1 MHIKRILIAVFV
13 ILLIFAGCHP
23 HKQSSQLSEVRAAW
37 ISYIELS
44 TILDNRSEAEYVS
57 GVKTMLENLKAM
69 NFNTVYV
76 HDSAFTDAYYP
87 SQYYPA
93 AQYVAGQIGQQVSY
107 DPFGLFVEQAH
118 QAGFHIEAW
127 INPMRSFR
135 TDQESQIP
143 ADCIIGQWLKDASM
157 RGTRIVSEGDRWY
170 LNPAYSEVRDLICAV
185 AKELVQNYPIDGL
198 HMDDYFYPDGVTA
211 DFDRTAYQA
220 YQQTGGGLSLGD
232 WRRQNINEMVASLY
246 ATVKQVDNKI
256 QVGISPAGN
265 LEYSVESIYG
275 DVREW
280 VSRDGYLDYILPQ
293 IYFGYEHGT
302 LPFDQ
307 CLKQWEDLT
316 RGTSTQL
323 IVGLAAYKINTV
335 DNYAKDGKYEWQ
347 QHDDILK
354 RQIAQLREHKDVAGF
369 SIFSY
374 NSLFRPDAENAEQVS
389 RELENVRELI
399 VEAK

>member
-1 MHIKRILIAVFV
+1 MHIKRILIAVFM

-23 HKQSSQLSEVRAAW
+23 RKKIGEVGEVRAAW

-44 TILDNRSEAEYVS
+44 SILDNRSEADYIQ

-76 HDSAFTDAYYP
+76 HASAFTDAYYP
-87 SQYYPA
+87 SQYYPT
-93 AQYVAGQIGQQVSY
+93 AQYVAGQIGQNVAY
-107 DPFGLFVEQAH
+107 DPFGLFVQQAH
-118 QAGFHIEAW
+118 EAGFHIEAW

-135 TDQESQIP
+135 TDQENQIP
-143 ADCIIGQWLKDASM
+143 VSSVIGRGMSDPTM
-157 RGTRIVSEGDRWY
+157 RGTRIVMEGDRWD
-170 LNPAYSEVRDLICAV
+170 LNPAYPEGRELICAV
-185 AKELVQNYPIDGL
+185 AKELAQNYPIDGL
-198 HMDDYFYPDGVTA
+198 HLDDYFYPDGVSES
-211 DFDRTAYQA
+211 FDRVAYQA
-220 YQQTGGGLSLGD
+220 YRQTGGELSLGD

-246 ATVKQVDNKI
+246 ATVKQIDETI

-280 VSRDGYLDYILPQ
+280 VRHDGYLDYILPQ

-316 RGTSTQL
+316 QGTSTQL

-354 RQIAQLREHKDVAGF
+354 RQILELRDHEEVAGF

-374 NSLFRPDAENAEQVS
+374 NSLFQPASENAQRVTQ
-389 RELENVRELI
+389 ELENLQKLMI
-399 VEAK
+399 KTK

>member
-23 HKQSSQLSEVRAAW
+23 RKKTGTMGEVRAAW

-44 TILDNRSEAEYVS
+44 SILDNRSETDYIQ

-76 HDSAFTDAYYP
+76 HASAFTDAYYP
-87 SQYYPA
+87 SQYYPT
-93 AQYVAGQIGQQVSY
+93 AQYVAGQIGQNVAY
-107 DPFGLFVEQAH
+107 DPFGLFVQQAH
-118 QAGFHIEAW
+118 EAGFHIEAW

-143 ADCIIGQWLKDASM
+143 VSSVIGQWLSDPTM
-157 RGTRIVSEGDRWY
+157 RGTRIVAEGARWY
-170 LNPAYSEVRDLICAV
+170 LNPACPEVRELICAV
-185 AKELVQNYPIDGL
+185 AKELAQNYPIDGL
-198 HMDDYFYPDGVTA
+198 HLDDYFYPDGVSES
-211 DFDRTAYQA
+211 FDQVAYQA
-220 YQQTGGGLSLGD
+220 YRQTGGELSLGD

-246 ATVKQVDNKI
+246 ATVKQVDETI

-280 VSRDGYLDYILPQ
+280 VRHDGYLDYILPQ

-316 RGTSTQL
+316 QGTSTEL

-354 RQIAQLREHKDVAGF
+354 RQILELRDHAAVAGF

-374 NSLFRPDAENAEQVS
+374 NSLFQPAAENAQRVS
-389 RELENVRELI
+389 QELENLQELMI
-399 VEAK
+399 KTK

>member
-1 MHIKRILIAVFV
+1 MHIKRILIAVFM

-23 HKQSSQLSEVRAAW
+23 RKKIGEVGEVRAAW

-44 TILDNRSEAEYVS
+44 SILDNRSEADYIQS
-57 GVKTMLENLKAM
+57 VKTMLENLKAM

-76 HDSAFTDAYYP
+76 HASAFTDAYYP
-87 SQYYPA
+87 SQYYPT
-93 AQYVAGQIGQQVSY
+93 AQYVAGQIGQNVAY
-107 DPFGLFVEQAH
+107 DPFGLFVQQAH
-118 QAGFHIEAW
+118 EAGFHIEAW

-135 TDQESQIP
+135 TDQENQIP
-143 ADCIIGQWLKDASM
+143 VSSVIGRWLSDPTM
-157 RGTRIVSEGDRWY
+157 RGTRIVMEGDRWY
-170 LNPAYSEVRDLICAV
+170 LNPAYPEVRELICAV
-185 AKELVQNYPIDGL
+185 AKELAQNYPIDGL
-198 HMDDYFYPDGVTA
+198 HLDDYFYPDGVSES
-211 DFDRTAYQA
+211 FDRVAYQA
-220 YQQTGGGLSLGD
+220 YRQTGGELSLGD

-246 ATVKQVDNKI
+246 ATVKQIDETI

-280 VSRDGYLDYILPQ
+280 VRHDGYLDYILPQ

-316 RGTSTQL
+316 QGTSTQL

-354 RQIAQLREHKDVAGF
+354 RQILELRDHEEVAGF

-374 NSLFRPDAENAEQVS
+374 NSLFQPASENAQRVTQ
-389 RELENVRELI
+389 ELENLQKLMI
-399 VEAK
+399 KTK